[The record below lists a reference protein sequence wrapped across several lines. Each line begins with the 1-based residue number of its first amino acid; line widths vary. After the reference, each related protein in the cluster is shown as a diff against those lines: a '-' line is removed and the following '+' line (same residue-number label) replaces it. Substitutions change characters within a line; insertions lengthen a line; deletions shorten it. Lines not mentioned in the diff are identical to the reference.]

1 MTALLAA
8 GVDHRLEVGG
18 EQIAAVATAP
28 TGGPTPADEAT
39 QLSLGVIVRWIDA
52 EFEHKAPQRLAV
64 FDDVATGALEA
75 LDRQRCALVEQLFDQ
90 RAEIGG
96 DEFAI

>member
-1 MTALLAA
+1 
-8 GVDHRLEVGG
+8 
-18 EQIAAVATAP
+18 
-28 TGGPTPADEAT
+28 
-39 QLSLGVIVRWIDA
+39 VIVRWIDA